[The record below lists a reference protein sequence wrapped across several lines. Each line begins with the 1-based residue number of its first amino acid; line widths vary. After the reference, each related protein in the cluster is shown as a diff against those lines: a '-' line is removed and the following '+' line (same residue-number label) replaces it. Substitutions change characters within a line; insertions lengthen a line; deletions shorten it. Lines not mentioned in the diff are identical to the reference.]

1 MTVCVCVL
9 VWWPCADPELNVSL
23 AIIAG
28 CSRSSLQS
36 FSVIDH
42 LIMINIIHI
51 NSINAPVPSFST
63 VSSPQPSHFLSL
75 HIFHFFTVR
84 VLFPNSQSG
93 HLLSD
98 ALSFLIYLL
107 SAEFKA
113 FDGNLVHLFVFLQLP
128 LKAFSSSNC
137 LSDCLFFSVWSGQ
150 TKETLTLSEET
161 RKSEMLGFI
170 SICFICPAALI

>member
-1 MTVCVCVL
+1 M
-9 VWWPCADPELNVSL
+9 SL

-75 HIFHFFTVR
+75 LIFQFFTVHL
-84 VLFPNSQSG
+84 LFPNSQSG
-93 HLLSD
+93 HPLSD

-107 SAEFKA
+107 STEFKA

-137 LSDCLFFSVWSGQ
+137 LSDCLFFFCLIRPDQRNADIIRGDQ
-150 TKETLTLSEET
+150 KE
-161 RKSEMLGFI
+161 
-170 SICFICPAALI
+170 